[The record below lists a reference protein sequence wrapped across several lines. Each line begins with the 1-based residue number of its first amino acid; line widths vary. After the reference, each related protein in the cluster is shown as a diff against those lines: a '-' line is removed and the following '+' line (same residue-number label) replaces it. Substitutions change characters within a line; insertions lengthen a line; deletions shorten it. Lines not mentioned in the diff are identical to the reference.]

1 MSLRFA
7 KLRVASFGCVREAS
21 LELGPGLNV
30 LYGPNDLGKSTLGR
44 AIRAALLIPH
54 GSSAASAF
62 VPWDSDETPVVELT
76 FETDPARIWRIEKRF
91 GEGARGSSILRA
103 SRDGASFTIEEKAR
117 AVDGKVRQL
126 LGWGIAPPGG
136 KGGPKGLPSSFLG
149 AVILGEQA
157 DVASIFRQTLA
168 ADTHDSG
175 RERLTAALEA
185 FAQDPTFKRILDAAQ
200 AKVGLAFTATGRP
213 RRDQGSP
220 FKQVAEAVTRAKG
233 ELERAR
239 GELDEYQQ
247 VKQRLEELVAERD
260 RAAER
265 HAEREERLARMRE
278 EREAAR
284 AREQVEALLADA
296 RAQLA
301 RRRAALEA
309 VAAGER
315 DLGALIL
322 ELETAEAE
330 RARARAACEVAE
342 AARNEAQAEL
352 DRLRSQDG
360 DRERALAASK
370 VEARRAELERELGE
384 LSRRSERAE
393 RALSGQRALAEAQ
406 RTLLEAEEIERGVRR
421 ASEEARARL
430 ESADRA
436 LSTCALVQRLLDV
449 ERLEAEL
456 RTDRAALDEA
466 AADRALSSAKRA
478 EVEALSASRVPA
490 LPSEA
495 ALEQLGALERSR
507 ALVSA
512 RLGGGI
518 SLSLVLERPLEV
530 SAVIDGQARALHS
543 SVAPGQPIELE
554 AQRALEL
561 AIAGVGVVKV
571 SGGER
576 EARREAQALDER
588 WRSEAEPLFAA
599 HAAADLGALRAL
611 VQADRRTEGR
621 IAELHR
627 EASSLEERAALREQG
642 AAKLADREHEL
653 AALRRELE
661 GKDVEA
667 ARGLA
672 HEGQGAIEARRR
684 RAEAERAAAREQ
696 LESSRE
702 REQRALLDARVQKE
716 RLETAARSLSELG
729 GQADTDWQA
738 ELDRVLAQRASVVAS
753 IEEAGAELERSDAE
767 RAASLARAAQE
778 LERAARE
785 VTAGR
790 LGLRT
795 IDERLV
801 RRRSDRDQLEGRLGV
816 QRVAAEAIDLAADE
830 RAVRAQ
836 EEALAALPAP
846 AEAHDDA
853 SVAEAERALE
863 EARRAVAD
871 NDAELRRAE
880 GALQT
885 VGGSVVQDREKQA
898 REALIVT
905 EKKEREVALE
915 YEAYQLLVHTLR
927 AAETAEGQHLGEA
940 LSRPVTEKLGR
951 LTSGLYG
958 KLEIAPTLEAKGVL
972 SAGAVREL
980 GSLSIGT
987 QEQLATLLRL
997 TVAEH
1002 LESALVL
1009 DDQLTQTDPER
1020 TGFFRSVLR
1029 RHAERA
1035 QIVVLTCRPLD
1046 YLDEGDLAAPGETSR
1061 DRAAGLVRAIDL
1073 SRVVTRSPSRRP

>member
-220 FKQVAEAVTRAKG
+220 FKQVAEAVKRAKD

-247 VKQRLEELVAERD
+247 VKQRLEDLVVERD

-265 HAEREERLARMRE
+265 HAERAEQLARMRE

-284 AREQVEALLADA
+284 AREQVEARLADA
-296 RAQLA
+296 RAHLA

-315 DLGALIL
+315 DLGALGV
-322 ELETAEAE
+322 ELEAAEAE
-330 RARARAACEVAE
+330 RVSAQAACEAAE
-342 AARNEAQAEL
+342 AARIAAQAQL

-478 EVEALSASRVPA
+478 EAEALSASRAPA
-490 LPSEA
+490 LPSDA

-507 ALVSA
+507 ALASA

-530 SAVIDGQARALHS
+530 TAAVDGQARALHS
-543 SVAPGQPIELE
+543 SVAPGEPIELE

-561 AIAGVGVVKV
+561 AIAGVGVVRV

-588 WRSEAEPLFAA
+588 WKQEAEPLLAA
-599 HAAADLGALRAL
+599 HAAGDLAALRAL
-611 VQADRRTEGR
+611 VEADRRIEAR
-621 IAELHR
+621 IEELRR

-642 AAKLADREHEL
+642 AAKRAEREREL
-653 AALRRELE
+653 AALERELE
-661 GKDVEA
+661 GAELEA
-667 ARGLA
+667 ARGLV
-672 HEGQGAIEARRR
+672 HEGDLAIDARRR
-684 RAEAERAAAREQ
+684 RAEAERAAARAE

-702 REQRALLDARVQKE
+702 REQQALLDARVRKE
-716 RLETAARSLSELG
+716 RLETAARAVSELG
-729 GQADTDWQA
+729 GQADADWQA
-738 ELDRVLAQRASVVAS
+738 ELDRVLAQRASVLS
-753 IEEAGAELERSDAE
+753 SLEEVSAALERADAE
-767 RAASLARAAQE
+767 RAASLARAERE

-785 VTAGR
+785 LEVGR
-790 LGLRT
+790 AGLRT
-795 IDERLV
+795 IEERLLQ
-801 RRRSDRDQLEGRLGV
+801 RRSDRDQLEGRLGV
-816 QRVAAEAIDLAADE
+816 ERVAAQAIDLASDE
-830 RAVRAQ
+830 RAVRAH
-836 EEALAALPAP
+836 EEALGALPA

-853 SVAEAERALE
+853 SIAEAERALE
-863 EARRAVAD
+863 EARRAVAE

-885 VGGSVVQDREKQA
+885 VGGSVVEDREAQA
-898 REALIVT
+898 REALAVT
-905 EKKEREVALE
+905 EKKEREVELE

-927 AAETAEGQHLGEA
+927 AAETSEGQHLGEA
-940 LSRPVTEKLGR
+940 LSRPVSEKLGR

-958 KLEIAPTLEAKGVL
+958 KLEVAPTLEAKGVL

-1046 YLDEGDLAAPGETSR
+1046 YLDEADLAAPGETSR